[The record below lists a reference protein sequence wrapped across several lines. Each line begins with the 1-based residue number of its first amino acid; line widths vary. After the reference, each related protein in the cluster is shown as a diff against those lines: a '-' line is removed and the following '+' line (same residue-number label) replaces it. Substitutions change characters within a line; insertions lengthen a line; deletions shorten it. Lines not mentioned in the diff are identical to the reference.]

1 MELVDLESKMDNDTA
16 HPEQVA
22 ATVRSSHGV
31 STDRYLTLAA
41 VSSHLRGLTEVG
53 EGSGL

>member
-1 MELVDLESKMDNDTA
+1 MDNDTA